1 MRQLHGRS
9 RLQRYSR
16 LANWDYITE
25 VGCSQSSEFT
35 QIPLIGNGDIYSFT
49 DYEEKILK
57 NVEKQDENNGVNNLV
72 PCASK
77 FIGVSCLR
85 HIRLFYEFLTNTC
98 RLALYSA
105 GSWSANQAMVTY

>member
-1 MRQLHGRS
+1 MSQLHGRS

-57 NVEKQDENNGVNNLV
+57 NVEKRDENGGVNNLV

-77 FIGVSCLR
+77 FS
-85 HIRLFYEFLTNTC
+85 
-98 RLALYSA
+98 AL
-105 GSWSANQAMVTY
+105 VV